1 MGDFIRD
8 DAANGS
14 EHEGSETTDPS
25 TCGDTDNWNDPV
37 QDPAD
42 LSCEL
47 ASLIPLPGASG
58 AATSLPTIKSEQDED
73 QPPKRGKGGEIDDMG
88 LMDGGLMDGLKGEG
102 VGDLVTN
109 FVNDVTTDPVSLD
122 DFLAL

>member
-1 MGDFIRD
+1 M
-8 DAANGS
+8 
-14 EHEGSETTDPS
+14 
-25 TCGDTDNWNDPV
+25 